1 MDLTSVYQ
9 QPRKVKFHDDGANFN
24 KTTNSSEYSKKKN
37 IAEHKGKVFKNKN
50 ETTVIRN
57 VAKERAKKRIKL
69 LKEQKQKIKD
79 SFNPFKMFKKT
90 KPKGTVA

>member
-24 KTTNSSEYSKKKN
+24 KTINSSEFSRKKN
-37 IAEHKGKVFKNKN
+37 KVEHKGKVFKNKN
-50 ETTVIRN
+50 ETVVGRN
-57 VAKERAKKRIKL
+57 IAKEVANKRKK
-69 LKEQKQKIKD
+69 LKEEQKQKLKD